1 LVKHHQNHQ
10 FSKETDDLELGKE
23 QSMRNKVKCTA
34 NIIINDTSLT
44 VNIDERDN
52 KMGISY
58 KIGDNSLAF
67 TKTIMEK
74 DLIQSGNIA
83 MKEKSKLSGRMI

>member
-1 LVKHHQNHQ
+1 
-10 FSKETDDLELGKE
+10 
-23 QSMRNKVKCTA
+23 MRNKVKCTA

-44 VNIDERDN
+44 VNTDERDN

-67 TKTIMEK
+67 SEAMVTE
-74 DLIQSGNIA
+74 DLI
-83 MKEKSKLSGRMI
+83 